1 MEDNR
6 IAGNP
11 AQAEL
16 RSNIRSPRVAVS
28 RPDEFKNA
36 KWAMIHGWTG
46 VVFSQAVFGAA
57 VFLVSMIP
65 AIVSTGFSDPIA
77 LFALVF
83 VLILGMVG
91 LFLAGGL
98 LGAFWSTIV
107 IAVIGGL
114 DYSLGES
121 ISPRMAVRFFGATTG
136 LLATCWIS
144 LGILSYNPNGVVLAF
159 FSILIFGAMAFG
171 QVSGLWWA
179 AYHDAWRLPKRQV
192 ETGIDDEDTIR
203 FGIRHILLLMIVCSV
218 VFTGDAVFADRFGLH
233 APMVIFGVYV
243 FGMLVLVGS
252 DQTMTRWGREARAE
266 KRLRKKE
273 RAEKLR
279 QAEEKAQSD
288 SESDRIATA
297 SESN

>member
-6 IAGNP
+6 IADNP

-65 AIVSTGFSDPIA
+65 AIVSTGFSDPVA
-77 LFALVF
+77 LFTLVF

-91 LFLAGGL
+91 LFLAGGF

-136 LLATCWIS
+136 LLATCWIF
-144 LGILSYNPNGVVLAF
+144 LGILSYNPVGDVLAF

-171 QVSGLWWA
+171 QVGGLWWA
-179 AYHDAWRLPKRQV
+179 AYHDAWRLPKRQIG
-192 ETGIDDEDTIR
+192 TGIDDEDTIR

-218 VFTGDAVFADRFGLH
+218 VFTGDAVFANRFGLH

-243 FGMLVLVGS
+243 FGMLVLIGS